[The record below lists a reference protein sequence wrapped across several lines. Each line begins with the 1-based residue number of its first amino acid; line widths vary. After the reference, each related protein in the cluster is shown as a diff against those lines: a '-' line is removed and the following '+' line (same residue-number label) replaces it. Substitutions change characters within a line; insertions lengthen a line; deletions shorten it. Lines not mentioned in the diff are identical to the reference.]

1 MYYSILDVK
10 ALPELK
16 THLDLDSSFIG
27 KVRVR
32 VWESPGGTNTLYIDD
47 IVDHADPATLYTD
60 FILVAEGESGP
71 MYAAKQSSTSRTV
84 SFPSPFIRSFL

>member
-1 MYYSILDVK
+1 M
-10 ALPELK
+10 K
-16 THLDLDSSFIG
+16 THLDLDSCFIG

-32 VWESPGGTNTLYIDD
+32 ARESMGCTNTLYIDD
-47 IVDHADPATLYTD
+47 IIDHADPTTLYTD

-84 SFPSPFIRSFL
+84 SYPSPPIHPSFL